1 MSTMIDSEVTMR
13 DAYDPASFGRAIRAI
28 RHERAW
34 TQAKLA
40 EWLGVSRQTV
50 VALEQGGPVSLI
62 VALKAVSVLGSRIV
76 VAPKGAVLSEVE
88 SS

>member
-1 MSTMIDSEVTMR
+1 MR

-28 RHERAW
+28 RQERAW

-62 VALKAVSVLGSRIV
+62 VALKAISVLGAKIV
-76 VAPKGAVLSEVE
+76 VAPKGAILSEVKIG
-88 SS
+88 